1 MHSEGTDGRDSGSGQ
16 GDESSR
22 RSDDGWTDDHL
33 RSDSTEHVQPWSDT
47 RPTPEASGR
56 ATATPVPHHV
66 IDGRYELL
74 HSLGRGGMGEV
85 WEALDTRLDR
95 HVAVKG
101 LLGRDTVGAVTQEQM
116 MHRARREAAAIA
128 KIRHQNVVAVHD
140 RVESGNQV
148 WIVMD
153 LLDARSLA
161 DLMRAEQRLPVRRT
175 AAIGL
180 QVLGGL
186 RAVHEARVV
195 HRDVKPSNILFA
207 KDDFAILADFGI
219 ATFDGAV
226 PLTRAGEL
234 IGTFKYLAP
243 ELLGQTS
250 QQSAATPASDLW
262 SLGVTLYE
270 MVEGRHP
277 FDRVN
282 EYEVLVAVCQ
292 SDPLPME
299 HGKALAE
306 VVGRLMHKD
315 PQQRLSAETAEEMLR
330 SVLRRTAVSQAA
342 APDSTPAPDPEPA
355 PAPVPTPGPAPEP
368 APVKAEAEPAEKA
381 GAEAAEEKGNAASA
395 PVTPQ
400 APVSV
405 PPPAPP
411 VPPVRATRE
420 PEGQGGGGG
429 RGRGRQKAAVG
440 VVCAALLAGLVW
452 GGAQWLGK
460 DGGTDPGGRS
470 GPQSVPEPYIKKQ
483 PTLTVGVK
491 KDQPG
496 LSERTKGGT
505 YRGYEVDL
513 AYAIAHDM
521 GYSREHVVFV
531 PVSSENRSTKLKM
544 GEVDLVIATYS
555 ITEERKHAKAPD
567 YSVAFAGPYYVASRS
582 FMVRRKAK
590 TVSIDDSRVLKER
603 ELEVCTARGSTYEG
617 WLPKAGYTMTELLPN
632 GYDRC
637 VRDLLDPTSPVYAV
651 STDDVILAGFVK
663 DDPTELKRLDSSAGA
678 EGYGVAMNPDEKG
691 LKKEVCSA
699 LERIMTDGSWEK
711 LYADH
716 LSPLLDRTNPPRKP
730 KMAECRS

>member
-1 MHSEGTDGRDSGSGQ
+1 MHSEGTAGRDSDHGQ
-16 GDESSR
+16 GDDSPRGADEF
-22 RSDDGWTDDHL
+22 L
-33 RSDSTEHVQPWSDT
+33 RSDSTGHAQP
-47 RPTPEASGR
+47 RPETQPTQESSEPSEPSELSGQEA
-56 ATATPVPHHV
+56 APAPHKV

-101 LLGRDTVGAVTQEQM
+101 LLGRDAIGVATQEQRM
-116 MHRARREAAAIA
+116 QRARREAAAIA

-153 LLDARSLA
+153 LLNARSLA
-161 DLMRAEQRLPVRRT
+161 DLMREERRLPVRRT

-195 HRDVKPSNILFA
+195 HRDVKPANILFA

-250 QQSAATPASDLW
+250 QESAATPASDLW

-277 FDRVN
+277 FDRPN
-282 EYEVLVAVCQ
+282 EYELLVAVCQ

-299 HGKALAE
+299 HGEELAE
-306 VVGRLMHKD
+306 VVGQLMHKD
-315 PQQRLSAETAEEMLR
+315 PRRRLSAERAEEMLQEI
-330 SVLRRTAVSQAA
+330 LRTTTAK
-342 APDSTPAPDPEPA
+342 PDPVRP
-355 PAPVPTPGPAPEP
+355 PSPVE
-368 APVKAEAEPAEKA
+368 EKA
-381 GAEAAEEKGNAASA
+381 
-395 PVTPQ
+395 
-400 APVSV
+400 
-405 PPPAPP
+405 APP
-411 VPPVRATRE
+411 VPIPAPV
-420 PEGQGGGGG
+420 
-429 RGRGRQKAAVG
+429 
-440 VVCAALLAGLVW
+440 
-452 GGAQWLGK
+452 
-460 DGGTDPGGRS
+460 
-470 GPQSVPEPYIKKQ
+470 GPQSPPPSLPQATRKRVPGWQKLSAVAVCATLVAGLGWFAVERMRGDGDPGAGSPPGRGPVSEPYIKTHPVLK
-483 PTLTVGVK
+483 VGVK
-491 KDQPG
+491 AYQPG
-496 LSERTKGGT
+496 LSEKTKNGK
-505 YRGYEVDL
+505 YRGYEIDV
-513 AYAIAHDM
+513 AYAIAQDM
-521 GYSREHVVFV
+521 GYSRDRVTFE
-531 PVSSENRSTKLKM
+531 PVSSENRSTILQK
-544 GEVDLVIATYS
+544 GDVDLVIATYS

-590 TVSIDDSRVLKER
+590 AVSIDDTRVLEKR
-603 ELEVCTARGSTYEG
+603 QLEVCTARSSTYES
-617 WLPKAGYTMTELLPN
+617 WLPKAGYNMTESLPS

-637 VRDLLDPTSPVYAV
+637 VHDLLDPLSPVYAV

-663 DDPTELKRLDSSAGA
+663 NNPTELKRLDSGPGA

-691 LKKEVCSA
+691 LKAEVCSS
-699 LERIMTDGSWEK
+699 LKKIMTDGVWEK
-711 LYADH
+711 LYAHH
-716 LSPLLDRTNPPRKP
+716 LAPLLNRVSPPNKP
-730 KMAECRS
+730 KLTECPS

>member
-1 MHSEGTDGRDSGSGQ
+1 MHSEGTAGRDSDHGQ
-16 GDESSR
+16 GDESLR
-22 RSDDGWTDDHL
+22 EADDFL
-33 RSDSTEHVQPWSDT
+33 RSDSTGHERSRPETQPTQESSE
-47 RPTPEASGR
+47 PSGQ
-56 ATATPVPHHV
+56 AAAPAPHKV

-101 LLGRDTVGAVTQEQM
+101 LLGRDAIGAATQEQLM
-116 MHRARREAAAIA
+116 QRARREAAAIA

-153 LLDARSLA
+153 LLNARSLA
-161 DLMRAEQRLPVRRT
+161 DLMREERRLPVRRT

-195 HRDVKPSNILFA
+195 HRDVKPANILFA

-250 QQSAATPASDLW
+250 QESAATPASDLW

-277 FDRVN
+277 FDRPN
-282 EYEVLVAVCQ
+282 EYELLVAACQ

-299 HGKALAE
+299 HGEALAE

-315 PQQRLSAETAEEMLR
+315 PRRRLSAERAEEMLQE
-330 SVLRRTAVSQAA
+330 VLRTSTAK
-342 APDSTPAPDPEPA
+342 PDPVRRATPAEEEA
-355 PAPVPTPGPAPEP
+355 EAGKAASGKAASPVPI
-368 APVKAEAEPAEKA
+368 PV
-381 GAEAAEEKGNAASA
+381 
-395 PVTPQ
+395 PVRPQ
-400 APVSV
+400 S
-405 PPPAPP
+405 PPPPP
-411 VPPVRATRE
+411 PPSRASRKRL
-420 PEGQGGGGG
+420 P
-429 RGRGRQKAAVG
+429 GRQKLSAVA
-440 VVCAALLAGLVW
+440 VCAALVAGLGWFAVEQLR
-452 GGAQWLGK
+452 GDGEPGA
-460 DGGTDPGGRS
+460 GGRPGR
-470 GPQSVPEPYIKKQ
+470 GPVSEPYIKTHPVLK
-483 PTLTVGVK
+483 VGVK
-491 KDQPG
+491 ADQPG
-496 LSERTKGGT
+496 LSEKTKGGK
-505 YRGYEVDL
+505 YRGYEIDV
-513 AYAIAHDM
+513 AYAIAQDM
-521 GYSREHVVFV
+521 GYSRDKVTFE
-531 PVSSENRSTKLKM
+531 PVSSENRSTILQK
-544 GEVDLVIATYS
+544 GDVDLVIATYS

-582 FMVRRKAK
+582 FMVRKKAK
-590 TVSIDDSRVLKER
+590 AVSIDDTRVLEKKQ
-603 ELEVCTARGSTYEG
+603 LEVCTARSSTYES
-617 WLPKAGYTMTELLPN
+617 WLPKAGYNMTESLPS

-637 VRDLLDPTSPVYAV
+637 VHDLLDPMSPVYAV

-663 DDPTELKRLDSSAGA
+663 NNPSELKRLDSGPGA

-691 LKKEVCSA
+691 LKGEVCSS
-699 LERIMTDGSWEK
+699 LKKIMTDGIWEK

-716 LSPLLDRTNPPRKP
+716 LAPLLNRVSPPNKP
-730 KMAECRS
+730 KLTECPS

>member
-1 MHSEGTDGRDSGSGQ
+1 MHSEGTAGRDSADGQ
-16 GDESSR
+16 GDGSSR
-22 RSDDGWTDDHL
+22 RPDDGWADDYL
-33 RSDSTEHVQPWSDT
+33 RSDSTEHAQPWSEMQQ
-47 RPTPEASGR
+47 TPGASDR
-56 ATATPVPHHV
+56 ATATPAPHHV

-101 LLGRDTVGAVTQEQM
+101 LLGRDAVGAATREQM
-116 MHRARREAAAIA
+116 MNRARREAAAIA

-161 DLMRAEQRLPVRRT
+161 DLMRVEQRLSVRRT

-195 HRDVKPSNILFA
+195 HRDVKPANILFA
-207 KDDFAILADFGI
+207 RDDFAILADFGI
-219 ATFDGAV
+219 ATFDGAI

-243 ELLGQTS
+243 ELLGQTA

-277 FDRVN
+277 FDRAT
-282 EYEVLVAVCQ
+282 EYEVLIAVCQ
-292 SDPLPME
+292 SAPLPME
-299 HGKALAE
+299 HGGALAE
-306 VVGRLMHKD
+306 VVERLMHKD
-315 PQQRLSAETAEEMLR
+315 PRQRL
-330 SVLRRTAVSQAA
+330 
-342 APDSTPAPDPEPA
+342 
-355 PAPVPTPGPAPEP
+355 
-368 APVKAEAEPAEKA
+368 
-381 GAEAAEEKGNAASA
+381 GAEAAEEMLRNVLRETAAPRPSAPDFAPPPVKAGEQAEAGPGAEEEAKAEAAEESGDGDGDGASA
-395 PVTPQ
+395 PVPPR

-405 PPPAPP
+405 PPVPP
-411 VPPVRATRE
+411 VPPVHAVQE
-420 PEGQGGGGG
+420 PKGQGGGG
-429 RGRGRQKAAVG
+429 RGRRTAAVG

-452 GGAQWLGK
+452 GGVEWLGK
-460 DGGTDPGGRS
+460 NGGTDPDGRAGS
-470 GPQSVPEPYIKKQ
+470 EPAPEPYSRTHPILK
-483 PTLTVGVK
+483 VGVK
-491 KDQPG
+491 DDQPG
-496 LSERTKGGT
+496 LGEKVKNGK

-521 GYSREHVVFV
+521 GYSREHVVFES
-531 PVSSENRSTKLKM
+531 VSSENRSTILQK
-544 GEVDLVIATYS
+544 GDVDLVIATYS

-582 FMVRRKAK
+582 FMVRKKAK
-590 TVSIDDSRVLKER
+590 AVSIDDSRVLKEK

-617 WLPKAGYTMTELLPN
+617 WLPKAGYTMTKLLPN
-632 GYDRC
+632 GYNKC
-637 VRDLLDPTSPVYAV
+637 VRDLLDRRSPVYAV
-651 STDDVILAGFVK
+651 STDDVILAGFVE
-663 DDPTELKRLDSSAGA
+663 DNPTELKRLDSSAGA

-699 LERIMTDGSWEK
+699 LRRIMTDGSWEK

-716 LSPLLDRTNPPRKP
+716 LSPLLNRKNPPNKP
-730 KMAECRS
+730 KMTECSP

>member
-1 MHSEGTDGRDSGSGQ
+1 MHSEGTDGRDSDHGQ
-16 GDESSR
+16 GDDSP
-22 RSDDGWTDDHL
+22 RSADGRAGDFL
-33 RSDSTEHVQPWSDT
+33 RSDSTEHAQPW
-47 RPTPEASGR
+47 PETESEPSQSPDR
-56 ATATPVPHHV
+56 AAAPAPHHV

-101 LLGRDTVGAVTQEQM
+101 LLGRDAIGAATQEQM
-116 MHRARREAAAIA
+116 MQRARREAAAIA

-161 DLMRAEQRLPVRRT
+161 DLMRAEQRLSVRRT

-195 HRDVKPSNILFA
+195 HRDVKPANILFA

-250 QQSAATPASDLW
+250 QESAATPASDLW

-277 FDRVN
+277 FDRPN
-282 EYEVLVAVCQ
+282 EYEVLVAACQ

-299 HGKALAE
+299 HGGELAG
-306 VVGRLMHKD
+306 VVGQLMHKD
-315 PQQRLSAETAEEMLR
+315 PGRRLSAASAEDMLQEI
-330 SVLRRTAVSQAA
+330 LRNSAA
-342 APDSTPAPDPEPA
+342 KPDP
-355 PAPVPTPGPAPEP
+355 VPEP
-368 APVKAEAEPAEKA
+368 APVP
-381 GAEAAEEKGNAASA
+381 
-395 PVTPQ
+395 
-400 APVSV
+400 
-405 PPPAPP
+405 PP
-411 VPPVRATRE
+411 VPPQALPPPPPPPPRR
-420 PEGQGGGGG
+420 PEK
-429 RGRGRQKAAVG
+429 RGRSRQKVSAA
-440 VVCAALLAGLVW
+440 VVCAALLAGLGWFAVDRMQ
-452 GGAQWLGK
+452 GDGK
-460 DGGTDPGGRS
+460 ADAGGRS
-470 GPQSVPEPYIKKQ
+470 GPGPESEPYIKTHPVLK
-483 PTLTVGVK
+483 VGVK
-491 KDQPG
+491 ADQPG
-496 LSERTKGGT
+496 LSERAKGGK
-505 YRGYEVDL
+505 YRGYEIEM

-521 GYSREHVVFV
+521 GYRRDRVTFE
-531 PVSSENRSTKLKM
+531 PVSSENRSTILQK
-544 GEVDLVIATYS
+544 GDVDLVIATYS
-555 ITEERKHAKAPD
+555 ITEERKHAKSPD

-582 FMVRRKAK
+582 FMVRKKAK
-590 TVSIDDSRVLKER
+590 AVSIDDSRMLRNKQF
-603 ELEVCTARGSTYEG
+603 EVCTARSSTYES
-617 WLPKAGYTMTELLPN
+617 WLPKAGYNMTQSLPS

-663 DDPTELKRLDSSAGA
+663 NNPTELKRLDSGPGA
-678 EGYGVAMNPDEKG
+678 EGYGVAMNPGEKG
-691 LKKEVCSA
+691 LKGEVCSA
-699 LERIMTDGSWEK
+699 LKKIMTDGVWEQ
-711 LYADH
+711 LYAGH
-716 LSPLLDRTNPPRKP
+716 LAPLLNRESPPNKP
-730 KMAECRS
+730 KLTECPS

>member
-16 GDESSR
+16 GDESPR
-22 RSDDGWTDDHL
+22 RSDDGWTDDCL
-33 RSDSTEHVQPWSDT
+33 RSDSTEHAQPWPDT
-47 RPTPEASGR
+47 QPTPGASGR
-56 ATATPVPHHV
+56 ATATPAPHHV

-101 LLGRDTVGAVTQEQM
+101 LLGRDAVGAATQEQM

-277 FDRVN
+277 FDRPN

-299 HGKALAE
+299 HGKALAD

-330 SVLRRTAVSQAA
+330 NVLRRTAVSQA
-342 APDSTPAPDPEPA
+342 STPAPTPA
-355 PAPVPTPGPAPEP
+355 PAPAPDPAPEP
-368 APVKAEAEPAEKA
+368 APVKAEEAPSKGAEA
-381 GAEAAEEKGNAASA
+381 GAEAGEEAAEKKGNVAFA

-400 APVSV
+400 AP
-405 PPPAPP
+405 PP
-411 VPPVRATRE
+411 VPPVPPMRAVRE
-420 PEGQGGGGG
+420 PEGRGGGGG
-429 RGRGRQKAAVG
+429 RGWGRGRQKAAVG

-452 GGAQWLGK
+452 GGAELLGK

-470 GPQSVPEPYIKKQ
+470 GSQAAPEPYIKKQ

-496 LSERTKGGT
+496 LSERIKGDT

-521 GYSREHVVFV
+521 GYSRDRVSFV

-555 ITEERKHAKAPD
+555 ITEKRKHAKEPD

-582 FMVRRKAK
+582 FMVLRKAK
-590 TVSIDDSRVLKER
+590 AVSIDDSRVLKER
-603 ELEVCTARGSTYEG
+603 DLEVCTARGSTYEE
-617 WLPKAGYTMTELLPN
+617 WLPKAGYAMTESLPN

-637 VRDLLDPTSPVYAV
+637 VQDLLDPRSPVYAV

-663 DDPTELKRLDSSAGA
+663 DDSAKLKRLDSSAGA

-716 LSPLLDRTNPPRKP
+716 LSPLLNRKNPPKKP

>member
-1 MHSEGTDGRDSGSGQ
+1 MHSEGTAGRDSDHGQ
-16 GDESSR
+16 GDGSPR
-22 RSDDGWTDDHL
+22 RADGGRAGGFP
-33 RSDSTEHVQPWSDT
+33 RSDSTEHAQAWPDT
-47 RPTPEASGR
+47 HPTPDSSPSPDR
-56 ATATPVPHHV
+56 AATPAPHHV

-101 LLGRDTVGAVTQEQM
+101 LLGRDAIGAATQEQM
-116 MHRARREAAAIA
+116 MQRARREAAAIA
-128 KIRHQNVVAVHD
+128 KIRHPNVVAVHD

-153 LLDARSLA
+153 LLNARSLA
-161 DLMRAEQRLPVRRT
+161 DLMREERRLPLRRT

-195 HRDVKPSNILFA
+195 HRDVKPANILFA

-250 QQSAATPASDLW
+250 QESAATPASDLW

-277 FDRVN
+277 FDRPN
-282 EYEVLVAVCQ
+282 EYEVLVAACQ

-299 HGKALAE
+299 HGGGLAE

-315 PQQRLSAETAEEMLR
+315 PRRRLSAESAEEMLR
-330 SVLRRTAVSQAA
+330 KILRDSAA
-342 APDSTPAPDPEPA
+342 KPDP
-355 PAPVPTPGPAPEP
+355 VPEP
-368 APVKAEAEPAEKA
+368 
-381 GAEAAEEKGNAASA
+381 
-395 PVTPQ
+395 
-400 APVSV
+400 V
-405 PPPAPP
+405 PPPAPVRP
-411 VPPVRATRE
+411 QAPPPPPPPPQVPKKRVP
-420 PEGQGGGGG
+420 GW
-429 RGRGRQKAAVG
+429 QKVSVA
-440 VVCAALLAGLVW
+440 VVCGALLAGLGW
-452 GGAQWLGK
+452 FAADRMRGDGEADAGAR
-460 DGGTDPGGRS
+460 PGRGS
-470 GPQSVPEPYIKKQ
+470 ELEPYIKTHPILK
-483 PTLTVGVK
+483 VGVK
-491 KDQPG
+491 ADQPG
-496 LSERTKGGT
+496 LSEKTKDGK
-505 YRGYEVDL
+505 YRGYEIDV

-521 GYSREHVVFV
+521 GYSRDRVAFE
-531 PVSSENRSTKLKM
+531 PVSSENRSTILEK
-544 GEVDLVIATYS
+544 GDVDLVIATYS
-555 ITEERKHAKAPD
+555 ITPERKHAKPPD

-582 FMVRRKAK
+582 FMVRKKAK
-590 TVSIDDSRVLKER
+590 KVSIDDSRMLRQKQF
-603 ELEVCTARGSTYEG
+603 EVCTARSSTYET
-617 WLPKAGYTMTELLPN
+617 WLPKAGYNMTGSLPN

-637 VRDLLDPTSPVYAV
+637 VRDLLDPTSSVYAV

-663 DDPTELKRLDSSAGA
+663 NNPSELKRLDSGPGA
-678 EGYGVAMNPDEKG
+678 EGYGVAMNPDAKG
-691 LKKEVCSA
+691 LKREVCSS
-699 LERIMTDGSWEK
+699 LKKIMTDGVWEQ

-716 LSPLLDRTNPPRKP
+716 LAPLLNRSNPPNKP
-730 KMAECRS
+730 KLEECPS

>member
-16 GDESSR
+16 GDESLR
-22 RSDDGWTDDHL
+22 GPGGGWTDDCL
-33 RSDSTEHVQPWSDT
+33 RSDSTEHAQPWPET
-47 RPTPEASGR
+47 HPTPGASGR
-56 ATATPVPHHV
+56 ATATPAPHHV

-101 LLGRDTVGAVTQEQM
+101 LLGRDAVGAATQEQM

-161 DLMRAEQRLPVRRT
+161 DLMRAEQRLSVRRT

-277 FDRVN
+277 FDRPN

-330 SVLRRTAVSQAA
+330 NVLRRTAVSRAA
-342 APDSTPAPDPEPA
+342 APTHTPDPASA
-355 PAPVPTPGPAPEP
+355 PA
-368 APVKAEAEPAEKA
+368 KAAEEPAEKA
-381 GAEAAEEKGNAASA
+381 GEEAAAEAAKGNKGNAASA

-400 APVSV
+400 ALVPATPPVQVSAT
-405 PPPAPP
+405 PPVPP
-411 VPPVRATRE
+411 VPPVRAARE
-420 PEGQGGGGG
+420 PEGRGGG
-429 RGRGRQKAAVG
+429 RGRRKAVVG

-452 GGAQWLGK
+452 GGAEWLGK
-460 DGGTDPGGRS
+460 DGGTDPTGGQAGS
-470 GPQSVPEPYIKKQ
+470 GPAPEPYIKKQ

-491 KDQPG
+491 DDQPG
-496 LSERTKGGT
+496 LSERVKGGT

-521 GYSREHVVFV
+521 GYSRERVVFV

-590 TVSIDDSRVLKER
+590 AVSIDDSRVLKKKD
-603 ELEVCTARGSTYEG
+603 LEVCTARGSTYEG

-637 VRDLLDPTSPVYAV
+637 VRDLLDPASPVYAV

-663 DDPTELKRLDSSAGA
+663 DNSAELKRLDSSAGA

-716 LSPLLDRTNPPRKP
+716 LSPLLDRTNPPKKP

>member
-16 GDESSR
+16 GDESPR
-22 RSDDGWTDDHL
+22 RSDDGWTDDCL
-33 RSDSTEHVQPWSDT
+33 RSDSTEHAQPWPDT
-47 RPTPEASGR
+47 QPTPGASGR

-101 LLGRDTVGAVTQEQM
+101 LLGRDAVGAATQEQM

-207 KDDFAILADFGI
+207 RDDFAILADFGI

-277 FDRVN
+277 FDRAN

-299 HGKALAE
+299 HGKALAD

-330 SVLRRTAVSQAA
+330 NVLRRTAVSQAA
-342 APDSTPAPDPEPA
+342 APDPIPAPDS
-355 PAPVPTPGPAPEP
+355 EP
-368 APVKAEAEPAEKA
+368 APVKAEAEAEPAEKP
-381 GAEAAEEKGNAASA
+381 GEEAAEEKKGNAASA

-405 PPPAPP
+405 PPPVPP
-411 VPPVRATRE
+411 VPPVRAIRE

-429 RGRGRQKAAVG
+429 RGWGRGRQKAAVG

-452 GGAQWLGK
+452 GGAELLGK

-470 GPQSVPEPYIKKQ
+470 GSQAAEPYIKKQ

-491 KDQPG
+491 NDQPG
-496 LSERTKGGT
+496 LSERIKGDT

-521 GYSREHVVFV
+521 GYSRDHVSFV

-555 ITEERKHAKAPD
+555 ITEKRKHAKEPD

-582 FMVRRKAK
+582 FMVLRKAK
-590 TVSIDDSRVLKER
+590 AVSIDDSRVLKER
-603 ELEVCTARGSTYEG
+603 DLEVCTARGSTYEE
-617 WLPKAGYTMTELLPN
+617 WLPKAGYTMTESLPN

-637 VRDLLDPTSPVYAV
+637 VQDLLNPKSPVYGV

-663 DDPTELKRLDSSAGA
+663 DDSARLKRLDSSAGA

-716 LSPLLDRTNPPRKP
+716 LSPLLNRKNPPKKP

>member
-1 MHSEGTDGRDSGSGQ
+1 MHSEGTDGRDAGGGQ
-16 GDESSR
+16 GDESPR
-22 RSDDGWTDDHL
+22 RPDDGWTDDCL
-33 RSDSTEHVQPWSDT
+33 RSDSTEHAQPWSET
-47 RPTPEASGR
+47 QPAPEAAGR
-56 ATATPVPHHV
+56 ATATPAPHHV

-101 LLGRDTVGAVTQEQM
+101 LLGRDAVGAATQEQM

-161 DLMRAEQRLPVRRT
+161 DLMRAEQRLSVRRT

-250 QQSAATPASDLW
+250 EQSAATPASDLW

-277 FDRVN
+277 FDRTN
-282 EYEVLVAVCQ
+282 EYEVLVAVCR

-299 HGKALAE
+299 HGKELAE

-330 SVLRRTAVSQAA
+330 KVLRRTAVPQAA
-342 APDSTPAPDPEPA
+342 SSVSTPTPTSAPEPD
-355 PAPVPTPGPAPEP
+355 PAPEP
-368 APVKAEAEPAEKA
+368 AQAEAEKA
-381 GAEAAEEKGNAASA
+381 GAEAAEEEKGNAASA
-395 PVTPQ
+395 PVTPK
-400 APVSV
+400 APPRV
-405 PPPAPP
+405 PP
-411 VPPVRATRE
+411 VPPMRAPRK
-420 PEGQGGGGG
+420 PEGQEQGQGQGG
-429 RGRGRQKAAVG
+429 RKGRGWQKAAVG

-452 GGAQWLGK
+452 GGVEWLGK

-470 GPQSVPEPYIKKQ
+470 GPQPVSEPYIKKQ

-491 KDQPG
+491 DDQPG
-496 LSERTKGGT
+496 LSERIKGGA

-521 GYSREHVVFV
+521 GYSRERVVFV
-531 PVSSENRSTKLKM
+531 PVSSENRSTKLEM

-590 TVSIDDSRVLKER
+590 AVSIDDSRVLKKK

-663 DDPTELKRLDSSAGA
+663 DDPTQLKRLDSSAGA

-716 LSPLLDRTNPPRKP
+716 LSRLLDRTNPPRKP
-730 KMAECRS
+730 KMTECRS